1 MQGFTGMVISVYNQG
16 TSGSVDG
23 ALTATPL
30 GSPTNPLCARV
41 VDPETNRLSVAPCF
55 LPNVAAGPYW
65 PVILKADDQGR
76 YTAVAVIGG
85 QPSVRQSDGCSLAP
99 VSEVQFGTG
108 VGGAGVS
115 GNVRTQYGNEGLW
128 ILTRDRI
135 AAPGA
140 PHATVHIQCIP
151 LYPDGHPQTQP

>member
-85 QPSVRQSDGCSLAP
+85 QPSVPQSDGCSLAP

-115 GNVRTQYGNEGLW
+115 GNVRTQYDNEGLW